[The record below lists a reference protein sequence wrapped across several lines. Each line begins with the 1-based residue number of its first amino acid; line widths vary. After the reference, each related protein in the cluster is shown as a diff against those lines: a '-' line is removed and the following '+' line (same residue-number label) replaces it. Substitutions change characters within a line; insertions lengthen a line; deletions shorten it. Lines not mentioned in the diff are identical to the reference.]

1 MFNVPITTTRRFA
14 VKSMSLSQIK
24 EVGKQAGATVNDM
37 VLAICSGALRHYML
51 DKQALPKTPLIATVP
66 VSVRQL
72 NRTGNQITY
81 VMANLA
87 TNEGDSLKRLA
98 KIGESTQSAKEEINH
113 VSPDAATSFAVMAQ
127 GFTALLNQLN
137 ITGFV
142 PPPANV
148 TISNVPG
155 PRQPLYF
162 GDAKLVA
169 TYPLSVLID
178 GQSLNITVVSY
189 CDTIGFGFMACR
201 DIVPDVQA
209 FAGYVEEAFENIKAR
224 LALNELLGKP
234 L

>member
-1 MFNVPITTTRRFA
+1 
-14 VKSMSLSQIK
+14 
-24 EVGKQAGATVNDM
+24 M
-37 VLAICSGALRHYML
+37 VLAICSGALRQYML
-51 DKQALPKTPLIATVP
+51 DKGELPDKPLIATVP

-87 TNEGDSLKRLA
+87 TNEIDSLKRLA
-98 KIGESTQSAKEEINH
+98 KVGESTKSAKDELQD
-113 VSPDAATSFAVMAQ
+113 VSPDAATSFAVIAQ
-127 GFTALLNQLN
+127 GLTAMLNQLN

-155 PRQPLYF
+155 PRAPLYF
-162 GDAKLVA
+162 GDAKLLGM
-169 TYPLSVLID
+169 YPLSVLID

-201 DIVPDVQA
+201 DILPDVDIL
-209 FAGYVEEAFENIKAR
+209 AGYCRGGFR
-224 LALNELLGKP
+224 QH
-234 L
+234 